1 LEYVR
6 FESIV
11 NPTVNSDP
19 RAALDDDAE
28 VVREPRVL
36 VSVLN
41 YRSVDDS
48 VATVRSLQQ
57 QDYPNYRLQLLDNAS
72 PTDCVEQIR
81 AQVPE
86 LDIRATSKNLGYCG
100 GNNYAL
106 RQGLADDCDYVIVCN
121 QDIEVAPDAVRR
133 LVETAESHPDAGV
146 VGAVELCHYTDTV
159 RAARGNGFSFW
170 RGRTIWSDDVPPGKT
185 LLRADYVQGAMVLFT
200 RRALEAG
207 VFMNEELFMYGDEVD
222 LGFRLAGAGLCAY
235 VDTRVVVR
243 HKNREKYYNS
253 RAGYLH
259 QRNRVYLVHRYG
271 KWYHR
276 VGFHVGV
283 ALFELPAKFLVRSMQ
298 GRARFAWACVLG
310 YVDGILGRMGAARA
324 TSL

>member
-1 LEYVR
+1 
-6 FESIV
+6 V
-11 NPTVNSDP
+11 NPTVSGDT
-19 RAALDDDAE
+19 RAVLNDDAE
-28 VVREPRVL
+28 LVREPRVL

-41 YRSVDDS
+41 YQSVDDS
-48 VATVRSLQQ
+48 VVAVRSLQQ

-72 PTDCVEQIR
+72 PNDCVEQIR

-86 LDIRATSKNLGYCG
+86 LDIHVTDDNLGYCG
-100 GNNYAL
+100 GNNFAL
-106 RQGLADDCDYVIVCN
+106 RQGLADGCDYVIVCN
-121 QDIEVAPDAVRR
+121 QDSEVAPDAIRQ
-133 LVETAESHPDAGV
+133 LVETAELRPDAGV
-146 VGAVELCHYTDTV
+146 VGAVELCHYTNTV

-170 RGRTIWSDDVPPGKT
+170 TGRTIWSDDVPPGKT
-185 LLRADYVQGAMVLFT
+185 LLHADYVQGAMVLFT

-207 VFMNEELFMYGDEVD
+207 VFMNEDLFMYGDEAD
-222 LGFRLAGAGLCAY
+222 LGFRLARAGLRAY
-235 VDTRVVVR
+235 VDARVVVR
-243 HKNREKYYNS
+243 HKNLEKYYNS

-276 VGFHVGV
+276 IAFHVGV
-283 ALFELPAKFLVRSMQ
+283 AAFELPVKLFVRSMQ

-310 YVDGILGRMGAARA
+310 YVDGVLGRMGAARA